1 MKNLLFPLHFQF
13 KVTTLSNDF
22 TATDAEGRTIAYVR
36 QKMLRFKEEVNVYKN
51 ESRSE
56 QAFVIKANQWI
67 DFSATYTFSD
77 DQGREV
83 GRIARKGWS
92 SLWRARYEIF
102 DQDQRQDLIIREEN
116 VWAKIMDG
124 LMGEIPVLNFF
135 TGYLFHP
142 AYLVTRPDGTFVVR
156 LKKQPSFWG
165 RKFKVEKL
173 GEFQDGEEDRLVLGL
188 MMMILLERRRG

>member
-22 TATDAEGRTIAYVR
+22 IATDAEGKTIAYVR
-36 QKMLRFKEEVNVYKN
+36 QKMLRLKEEVNVFKN

-67 DFSATYTFSD
+67 DFSATYTFFD
-77 DQGREV
+77 DMGREV

-102 DQDQRQDLIIREEN
+102 DQDQRQDLLIREEN
-116 VWAKIMDG
+116 VWAKVMDG
-124 LMGEIPVLNFF
+124 LMGEIPILNFF
-135 TGYLFHP
+135 TGYFFHP
-142 AYLVTRPDGTFVVR
+142 SYLVSRPDGTLVAR

-173 GEFQDGEEDRLVLGL
+173 GEFEEGEEDRLVLGL

>member
-1 MKNLLFPLHFQF
+1 LKNLLFPLHFQF

-36 QKMLRFKEEVNVYKN
+36 QRMLRFKEEVNVYKGEN
-51 ESRSE
+51 RSE
-56 QAFVIKANQWI
+56 EAFVIKANQWI

-77 DQGREV
+77 VQGREV
-83 GRIARKGWS
+83 GSIARKGWS
-92 SLWRARYEIF
+92 SLWRARYELF
-102 DQDQRQDLIIREEN
+102 DQNQRQDLLIREEN

-124 LMGEIPVLNFF
+124 LMGEIPVLNIL

-142 AYLVTRPDGTFVVR
+142 SYLVTRPNGTLVAR
-156 LKKQPSFWG
+156 LKKRPSFWG
-165 RKFKVEKL
+165 RKFKVDKL
-173 GEFQDGEEDRLVLGL
+173 GEFEEGEEDRVLLGL

>member
-56 QAFVIKANQWI
+56 QAFVIKTNQWI

-173 GEFQDGEEDRLVLGL
+173 GEFQEGEEDRLVLGL

>member
-36 QKMLRFKEEVNVYKN
+36 QRMLRFKEEVNVYKGEN
-51 ESRSE
+51 RSE
-56 QAFVIKANQWI
+56 EAFVIKANQWI

-77 DQGREV
+77 VQGREV
-83 GRIARKGWS
+83 GSIARKGWS
-92 SLWRARYEIF
+92 SLWRARYELF
-102 DQDQRQDLIIREEN
+102 DQNQRQDLLIREEN

-124 LMGEIPVLNFF
+124 LMGEIPVLNIL

-142 AYLVTRPDGTFVVR
+142 SYLVTRPNGTLVAR
-156 LKKQPSFWG
+156 LKKRPSFWG
-165 RKFKVEKL
+165 RKFKVDKL
-173 GEFQDGEEDRLVLGL
+173 GEFEEGEEDRVLLGL